1 MGHVQERLLTQPT
14 EDRTDPQGA
23 LARLR
28 DVAGLDVSMGLRLVA
43 QREGLYLRLLQRFVE
58 EHADAP
64 AKIAAAQGR
73 GDAESAERIA
83 HTLKGVAAQIG
94 AQALQESAASLE
106 AALRSGAP
114 LMQQQALREQTALL
128 LELLVRD
135 LRARLP
141 G

>member
-1 MGHVQERLLTQPT
+1 MRHVQESALNQPP
-14 EDRTDPQGA
+14 DDGADPQRA

-28 DVAGLDVSMGLRLVA
+28 DVAGLDVPTGLRLVA

-106 AALRSGAP
+106 AALRNGAP
-114 LMQQQALREQTALL
+114 PPQQQALREQTALL
-128 LELLVRD
+128 LEPLVRD

>member
-1 MGHVQERLLTQPT
+1 MNPPQADGA
-14 EDRTDPQGA
+14 DPQGA

-28 DVAGLDVSMGLRLVA
+28 EVAGLDVSIGLRLVA
-43 QREGLYLRLLQRFVE
+43 QRESLYLRLLQRFVE

-94 AQALQESAASLE
+94 ALALQESAAALE

-114 LMQQQALREQTALL
+114 LVQQQALREQTARL
-128 LELLVRD
+128 LEPLVKD
-135 LRARLP
+135 LRACLP